1 MTADDINNSVPPN
14 LNEDIMTQENQ
25 NAEAETPETEP
36 VYSLEKA
43 VAEILQDSKE
53 DKTAPFQPEALRI
66 LVLLQ
71 QENPAQFE
79 KLRNDLQSIG
89 VVVGRLDAAVSAQ
102 KKAMR
107 AQAAT
112 GNKNQT
118 DDLLGIASA
127 ADYFRDP
134 DEVPYAD
141 VIDENGCRHTMGV
154 NSEDF
159 KRWLRKEFYKKN
171 KAAIAGDVF
180 KNTIATLA
188 ARAITEGDVRPV
200 ALRCTRYEGDIYI
213 DLCNEKRQ
221 AIKITK
227 DGWSIIDTPP
237 IRFRRRR
244 GMKALPEPE
253 SGGSINDLRPFVN
266 VRDEKS
272 FVLLVSWLLAA
283 SGGHGPFPV
292 LIVIGEQ
299 GTAKST
305 LMSLMRQLV
314 DPNAAPLRT
323 LPREVR
329 DLFIAANSAYVL
341 GFDNLSNMRVWISDA
356 LCRLATGG
364 GFATRTLYTDEDE
377 MLFNAMRP
385 IMMNGI
391 ENVAPRGD
399 LIDRALVLTLEPIPD
414 NERKTAKEVQAAFDA
429 AAPRILGTLLDMM
442 AHGLRRLPDTKLDS
456 QPRMADFAEWVS
468 ACETKAWPEG
478 TFMKAYKANR
488 IDANEDVLAASVLA
502 TAVREFMNQR
512 NEADAPWEGT
522 ATEMLGFLRAF
533 ADENALNDRRIWPS
547 TSRVLSE
554 RLRRDASALRQVG
567 IIVEHKRGEGSA
579 RHIRL
584 SRAPVPDNPAT
595 CADAP
600 TSRETA
606 ETEAKPIAANK
617 MPKYQRIG
625 GSKGKTKSQ
634 GSTSR
639 TTAPD
644 QGDQ

>member
-1 MTADDINNSVPPN
+1 MTDKTN
-14 LNEDIMTQENQ
+14 
-25 NAEAETPETEP
+25 EP
-36 VYSLEKA
+36 VAADNTETAL
-43 VAEILQDSKE
+43 AEPMFSMETAIADILQDSKE
-53 DKTAPFQPEALRI
+53 DKTAPFRPECLQI
-66 LVLLQ
+66 LVHLMA
-71 QENPAQFE
+71 ENPAAYE
-79 KLRNDLQSIG
+79 KLRQDMHGVG
-89 VVVGRLDAAVSAQ
+89 VVVGRLDAAVAAQ
-102 KKAMR
+102 RKAMK
-107 AQAAT
+107 AQANLGAKT
-112 GNKNQT
+112 QT

-171 KAAIAGDVF
+171 KAAVGGDVF
-180 KNTIATLA
+180 KNAIATLA
-188 ARAITEGDVRPV
+188 ARAATEGDVRPV

-213 DLCNEKRQ
+213 DLCNDKRQ
-221 AIKITK
+221 AIRVTK
-227 DGWSIIDTPP
+227 DGWSVVDTPP

-244 GMKALPEPE
+244 GMKALPLPE
-253 SGGSINDLRPFVN
+253 SGGSINDLHPFVN

-272 FVLLVSWLLAA
+272 FILLVSWLLAA
-283 SGGHGPFPV
+283 LGGQGPFPV

-305 LMSLMRQLV
+305 LMSLLRQLV

-399 LIDRALVLTLEPIPD
+399 LIDRALVLTLEPIPED
-414 NERKTAKEVQAAFDA
+414 RRKTAKEVQTAFDA
-429 AAPRILGTLLDMM
+429 AAPRILGALLDMM
-442 AHGLRRLPDTKLDS
+442 THGLRCLPDTKLER
-456 QPRMADFAEWVS
+456 QPRMADFAEWVA
-468 ACETKAWPEG
+468 ACETKEWPRG
-478 TFMKAYKANR
+478 AFMQAYEANR

-512 NEADAPWEGT
+512 DEADGPCECT
-522 ATEMLGFLRAF
+522 ATEMLSFLRPF
-533 ADENALNDRRIWPS
+533 ADENAVNDRRIWPS

-554 RLRRDASALRQVG
+554 RLRRDASALRLVG
-567 IIVEHKRGEGSA
+567 IVVEHKRGEGSV

-584 SRAPVPDNPAT
+584 SRAPVPNKPAT
-595 CADAP
+595 CANAP
-600 TSRETA
+600 TSGD
-606 ETEAKPIAANK
+606 AANQ